1 MPGIKRGVLISF
13 EGVEGSGKTTQ
24 ARALVAWLGNTG
36 LPFIFVREPGGTPVG
51 EMIRSILLQPGLTVN
66 PRCETLLFLA
76 ARSQLVAE
84 TILPALRDHKIV
96 VTDRFAD
103 STFAYQVC
111 GRSLPPRLIAI
122 FNRFAASG
130 LHPDLTFLVD
140 FDARKRRDRGKNRDR
155 METEN
160 DAYHDRVRDGFLK
173 LARRAR
179 KRVKVLDG
187 EKPVAELT
195 REVAAQVK
203 NLLLN
208 KGYKL

>member
-1 MPGIKRGVLISF
+1 MPGNKRGVLISF

-24 ARALVAWLGNTG
+24 ARALVEWLGNAG

-84 TILPALRDHKIV
+84 TILPALRDHMIV

-111 GRSLPPRLIAI
+111 GRGLPPRLIAI
-122 FNRFAASG
+122 FNRFATSG
-130 LHPDLTFLVD
+130 LYPNLTFLVD
-140 FDARKRRDRGKNRDR
+140 FDARKRRERGKGQDR

-160 DAYHDRVRDGFLK
+160 DTYHDRVRDGFLK
-173 LARRAR
+173 LARHAR
-179 KRVKVLDG
+179 KRVKILDG

-195 REVAAQVK
+195 QEVTAQVK

>member
-24 ARALVAWLGNTG
+24 ARALVEWLGNAG
-36 LPFIFVREPGGTPVG
+36 LPHIFVREPGGTPVG
-51 EMIRSILLQPGLTVN
+51 EMIRSVLLQPGLTVN
-66 PRCETLLFLA
+66 PRCETFLFLA

-84 TILPALRDHKIV
+84 MILPALRDRKIV

-111 GRSLPPRLIAI
+111 GRGLPPRLIAI

-130 LHPDLTFLVD
+130 INPDLTFLVD
-140 FDARKRRDRGKNRDR
+140 FDARKRRERGKTRDR

-160 DAYHDRVRDGFLK
+160 DAYHDRVRHGFLK

-187 EKPVAELT
+187 EKPVADLT
-195 REVAAQVK
+195 REIAGQVRT
-203 NLLLN
+203 LLLN
-208 KGYKL
+208 KGYRL

>member
-1 MPGIKRGVLISF
+1 MTGVKRGVLISF

-24 ARALVAWLGNTG
+24 ARALVDWLNGAG
-36 LPFIFVREPGGTPVG
+36 LPNLFVREPGGTSVG
-51 EMIRSILLQPGLTVN
+51 EMIREILLRPGLAIN
-66 PRCETLLFLA
+66 ARCEALLFLA

-84 TILPALRDHKIV
+84 MIIPALRTRQIV

-111 GRSLPPRLIAI
+111 GRGLPPRLVSII
-122 FNRFAASG
+122 NRFAASG
-130 LHPDLTFLVD
+130 IKPDLTFLVD
-140 FDARKRRDRGKNRDR
+140 IDARKRHERGKGRDR

-160 DAYHDRVRDGFLK
+160 EAYHDRVRGGFLK

-179 KRVKVLDG
+179 KRIRVLDG
-187 EKPVAELT
+187 EKPVADLA
-195 REVAAQVK
+195 REVTAQVQ
-203 NLLLN
+203 NLLIN